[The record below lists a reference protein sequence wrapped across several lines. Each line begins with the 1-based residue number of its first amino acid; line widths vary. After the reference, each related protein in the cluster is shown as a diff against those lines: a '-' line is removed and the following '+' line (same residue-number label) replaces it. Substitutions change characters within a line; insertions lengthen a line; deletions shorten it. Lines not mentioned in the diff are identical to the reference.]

1 MKGQKNRET
10 VTASLGLVFT
20 KLVAPATATP
30 DWSKGQ
36 WKTSEHSGALTTRV
50 SESDIHHL
58 VAQAIMA
65 SI

>member
-1 MKGQKNRET
+1 MFM
-10 VTASLGLVFT
+10 A
-20 KLVAPATATP
+20 LVAPATATP